1 MARKP
6 DIQYIQF
13 YTDGNAA
20 KQMQTKPRVTMKYA
34 LSKAKRP
41 QPKVIYVDPLALG
54 GMIVSAVMLILMI
67 VGSVQLFALQ
77 EQTRQ
82 MESYVSYLYNE
93 NYHLK
98 AAYEAGYDLE
108 EIEKTA
114 HVLGLVPVEEK
125 TVTVSMP
132 VEKVTMQE
140 PTMWQRMSAFFQSLF
155 A

>member
-13 YTDGNAA
+13 CTDGNAA
-20 KQMQTKPRVTMKYA
+20 KQLQSRPRVTMKYA
-34 LSKAKRP
+34 LPKAKRL
-41 QPKVIYVDPLALG
+41 QQKVICFDPLALG
-54 GMIVSAVMLILMI
+54 GIIVSAVMLVLMI
-67 VGSVQLFALQ
+67 VGAVHLFSLQ

-82 MESYVSYLYNE
+82 MESYVSYLHSE

-98 AAYEAGYDLE
+98 NSYEAGYDLD

-132 VEKVTMQE
+132 ADNVVVQE
-140 PTMWQRMSAFFQSLF
+140 ISIWERMSAFFQQLF

>member
-20 KQMQTKPRVTMKYA
+20 KQMQAKPRVTVKYA
-34 LSKAKRP
+34 LPKAKRP
-41 QPKVIYVDPLALG
+41 QQKVIHVDPLALG
-54 GMIVSAVMLILMI
+54 GLIVSAVMLILMI
-67 VGSVQLFALQ
+67 VGSVQLFTLQ

-82 MESYVSYLYNE
+82 MESYVSLLYSE

-98 AAYEAGYDLE
+98 TAYESGYDLE

-125 TVTVSMP
+125 TVTVSVP
-132 VEKVTMQE
+132 VEKVIMQE
-140 PTMWQRMSAFFQSLF
+140 PTVWQKMSAFFQRLF